1 MEQFLQVGV
10 ISSTHG
16 VRGEVKVFPTTDD
29 VIRFKK
35 LKEVFAETR
44 QGKVP
49 LKIVQVKFFKNMVIL
64 KFDGID
70 NINDVEKY
78 KGCPLLVT
86 RDRAVKLAPGEYFR
100 CDLIGL
106 SVFEENG
113 EKLGTLTEILETGAN
128 DVYVV
133 KTEDEKEVLIPN
145 IKACIIKISL
155 EENNMIVHL
164 LEGMR

>member
-86 RDRAVKLAPGEYFR
+86 RDHAVKLAPGEYFR

-106 SVFEENG
+106 SVLEENG

-145 IKACIIKISL
+145 IKECIMKISL
-155 EENNMIVHL
+155 EENVMTVHL